1 MGFKVIRVVLLIA
14 LSCVSAR
21 AAAAQEI
28 YVANYADGDISVL
41 DAGSLA
47 TLVRI
52 PVTDVADPA
61 IPISGYPSAVVFSA
75 DHTLA
80 FVGLSFGSHVAVID
94 TASRTVVDYIEVLPV
109 AVDALVFMHP
119 SGHRVYVTSCTDAAI
134 SVIDVR
140 TRKMT
145 GTIALPS
152 GSYPMAFSPNGRL
165 GYVGNGY
172 EDCGTANGIYRL
184 STTTDTLLG
193 FIPTSMPVSDVAVSP
208 RDGLALASGGDR
220 VVVVNLVA
228 NAEAGSV
235 MCGLAPCEYMF
246 SGGLAF
252 NATGTRA
259 YAVDFH
265 ANTLSTIN
273 TDASSALYLQELS
286 RVPIAANSYNQN
298 AWQVAVRQDRAI
310 VIVMGWPGHAISF
323 DISTD
328 IPVPVNLDPIGAY
341 AYEFDVWTLPTS
353 AADCSKLNWVN
364 FGGLKNQ
371 GECKKA
377 VTGDSS
383 GQEID

>member
-1 MGFKVIRVVLLIA
+1 MGFTVIRVVLLIA
-14 LSCVSAR
+14 LFCVGAR

-28 YVANYADGDISVL
+28 YVANFGDGDVSVL
-41 DAGSLA
+41 DAGTLA
-47 TLVRI
+47 TLARI
-52 PVTDVADPA
+52 PVTDIADPG
-61 IPISGYPSAVVFSA
+61 IPITGYPSAVAFSV
-75 DHTLA
+75 DHKIA

-94 TASRTVVDYIEVLPV
+94 TASRTVVDYIAVRPV
-109 AVDALVFMHP
+109 DVDALIFMHP
-119 SGHRVYVTSCTDAAI
+119 SGQRLYVTSCTDAVI

-172 EDCGTANGIYRL
+172 HDCGTVNGIYRL
-184 STTTDTLLG
+184 STTTDKLLG

-228 NAEAGSV
+228 NAEAGAV
-235 MCGLAPCEYMF
+235 MCGLAPCEYLF

-273 TDASSALYLQELS
+273 TDVSSALYLQELS
-286 RVPIAANSYNQN
+286 RVPIPANSHNQN

-328 IPVPVNLDPIGAY
+328 TPVPVNVDPIGTY
-341 AYEFDVWTLPTS
+341 AYEFDVWTLPS
-353 AADCSKLNWVN
+353 SDVDCSKFNWMN
-364 FGGLKNQ
+364 FGGLKSQ
-371 GECKKA
+371 GDCKQ
-377 VTGDSS
+377 S
-383 GQEID
+383 IDGSRK

>member
-1 MGFKVIRVVLLIA
+1 MSSKLIRVVLLSMLFCIC
-14 LSCVSAR
+14 SR

-28 YVANYADGDISVL
+28 YVANFADGDISVL
-41 DAGSLA
+41 DAGTLA
-47 TLVRI
+47 ILARI
-52 PVTDVADPA
+52 PVTNTADPEL
-61 IPISGYPSAVVFSA
+61 PITGYPSAVAFSA

-80 FVGLSFGSHVAVID
+80 FVALSLGSHVAVID
-94 TASRTVVDYIEVLPV
+94 TAARTVVDYIEVRPV
-109 AVDALVFMHP
+109 SFDALIFLHP
-119 SGHRVYVTSCTDAAI
+119 SGHRLYVTSCADPVI

-140 TRKMT
+140 TRKMS
-145 GTIALPS
+145 GTIALPG

-172 EDCGTANGIYRL
+172 ADCGAVNGIHRL

-208 RDGLALASGGDR
+208 ADGLALASGGDR
-220 VVVVNLVA
+220 VVVIDLAA
-228 NAEAGSV
+228 NAEAGAV
-235 MCGLAPCEYMF
+235 MCGVIQCRYRY

-259 YAVDFH
+259 YAVDFY

-273 TDASSALYLQELS
+273 TDRSSALYLQELS
-286 RVPIAANSYNQN
+286 RVPVFAPQWNQN

-310 VIVMGWPGHAISF
+310 VIVQGWPSLAISF

-328 IPVPVNLDPIGAY
+328 IPVQVSIESPGTY
-341 AYEFDVWTLPTS
+341 AYEFDIWTLPS
-353 AADCSKLNWVN
+353 SGDDCLKFNWMN

-377 VTGDSS
+377 LADDGTK
-383 GQEID
+383 